1 MENVDDD
8 AELPQPT
15 LLEDAAVEKGPVQNL
30 RDKYKELRT
39 AYVELHKRHHERI
52 TNALAER
59 KEDGLKTGGDVP
71 YGYRLDSDGE
81 TLIEDD
87 AEQAVIAEAVR
98 LRDVEELSYRKIAQ
112 ALLRKKMRPRPVPK
126 ERPRFLKSKRLGEF
140 DPTQVKRMIDSYKLR
155 AKFSD

>member
-1 MENVDDD
+1 MLSTDRQLVHRSLNGNR
-8 AELPQPT
+8 
-15 LLEDAAVEKGPVQNL
+15 AAF
-30 RDKYKELRT
+30 
-39 AYVELHKRHHERI
+39 VELHKRHHERI

-81 TLIEDD
+81 TLIEDE

-98 LRDVEELSYRKIAQ
+98 LRNVEELSYRKIAQ
-112 ALLRKKMRPRPVPK
+112 ELLRKKMRPRLVPK
-126 ERPRFLKSKRLGEF
+126 ERRRFLKSKRLGEF
-140 DPTQVKRMIDSYKLR
+140 DPTQVKRMIDAYKAR